1 MGTQLTS
8 KKYSDISVVMQDVKE
23 TTEVKQNKFSIT
35 IFNHPPP
42 PPPTVHPTPKMQ
54 ITRNFTQRLI

>member
-35 IFNHPPP
+35 IFNP